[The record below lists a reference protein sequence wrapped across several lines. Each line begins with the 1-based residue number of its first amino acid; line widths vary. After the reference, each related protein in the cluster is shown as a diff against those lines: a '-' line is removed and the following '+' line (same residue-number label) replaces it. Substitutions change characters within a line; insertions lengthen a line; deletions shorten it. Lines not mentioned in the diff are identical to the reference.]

1 MKTILVT
8 GTSSGI
14 GNQICIQAA
23 AMNFRVISVSRNI
36 EPLKDLGGI
45 ESFKLDITDKDSVD
59 DFVTNLKN
67 RKIKIDILINNAGY
81 LVSELFSETT
91 YDSFK
96 KTFDVNVFGL
106 AEITRSLIP
115 VINKDGH
122 VINISS
128 IGGVNGSKK
137 FPGLSAYSSSKA
149 AVIALTEVLAEEY
162 QDGPSFNVLA
172 LGAVQTKM
180 LKEAFPDYSA
190 DTKPGDMAKY
200 ILNFAINGNVDLI
213 NEHQEAL
220 GKVNSSQNET
230 NKFQPVFIK
239 DPTYPKIA
247 RKFNRNGYRHGG
259 IRIVGNS
266 GVSYQSISDYREKT
280 DEKPIEDAI
289 GTIKK
294 LEL

>member
-1 MKTILVT
+1 MKTIIVT

-14 GNQICIQAA
+14 GKEICIQAA
-23 AMNFRVISVSRNI
+23 AKNFHVISVSRNI

-81 LVSELFSETT
+81 LVSELFGEST

-115 VINKDGH
+115 IINKDGH

-180 LKEAFPDYSA
+180 LKEAFPDYNA
-190 DTKPGDMAKY
+190 DTKPEDMAKY
-200 ILNFAINGNVDLI
+200 ILNFAINGNKLFNGKLI
-213 NEHQEAL
+213 S
-220 GKVNSSQNET
+220 VSNSN
-230 NKFQPVFIK
+230 P
-239 DPTYPKIA
+239 
-247 RKFNRNGYRHGG
+247 
-259 IRIVGNS
+259 
-266 GVSYQSISDYREKT
+266 
-280 DEKPIEDAI
+280 
-289 GTIKK
+289 
-294 LEL
+294 

>member
-1 MKTILVT
+1 MKTIIVT

-23 AMNFRVISVSRNI
+23 AMNFHVISVSRNI
-36 EPLKDLGGI
+36 EPLKDLDGI

-81 LVSELFSETT
+81 LVSELFGETT

-115 VINKDGH
+115 IINKDGH

-180 LKEAFPDYSA
+180 LKEAFPDYNA

-200 ILNFAINGNVDLI
+200 ILDFAINGNKLFNGKLI
-213 NEHQEAL
+213 S
-220 GKVNSSQNET
+220 VSNSN
-230 NKFQPVFIK
+230 P
-239 DPTYPKIA
+239 
-247 RKFNRNGYRHGG
+247 
-259 IRIVGNS
+259 
-266 GVSYQSISDYREKT
+266 
-280 DEKPIEDAI
+280 
-289 GTIKK
+289 
-294 LEL
+294 

>member
-1 MKTILVT
+1 MKTIVVT

-14 GNQICIQAA
+14 GHQICIQAA
-23 AMNFRVISVSRNI
+23 KMNFHVISVSRNI
-36 EPLKDLGGI
+36 EPLKDIGGI
-45 ESFKLDITDKDSVD
+45 ESFSIDITNKDSID
-59 DFVTNLKN
+59 EFVANLKS

-81 LVSELFSETT
+81 LVSELFGDTT

-115 VINKDGH
+115 IINSDGH

-162 QDGPSFNVLA
+162 QNGPSFNVLA

-180 LKEAFPDYSA
+180 LKEAFPDYNA
-190 DTKPGDMAKY
+190 DTKPEEMAKY
-200 ILNFAINGNVDLI
+200 ILDFAINGNKLFNGKLI
-213 NEHQEAL
+213 S
-220 GKVNSSQNET
+220 VSNSN
-230 NKFQPVFIK
+230 P
-239 DPTYPKIA
+239 
-247 RKFNRNGYRHGG
+247 
-259 IRIVGNS
+259 
-266 GVSYQSISDYREKT
+266 
-280 DEKPIEDAI
+280 
-289 GTIKK
+289 
-294 LEL
+294 

>member
-1 MKTILVT
+1 MKTIVVT

-14 GNQICIQAA
+14 GHEICIQAA
-23 AMNFRVISVSRNI
+23 KMNFHVISVSRNI
-36 EPLKDLGGI
+36 KPLKDIRGI
-45 ESFKLDITDKDSVD
+45 ESFAIDITNKDSVD
-59 DFVTNLKN
+59 EFIANLKSK
-67 RKIKIDILINNAGY
+67 KIKIDILINNAGY
-81 LVSELFSETT
+81 LVSELFGDTT

-115 VINKDGH
+115 IINSDGH

-180 LKEAFPDYSA
+180 LKEAFPDYNA
-190 DTKPGDMAKY
+190 DTKPEEMAKY
-200 ILNFAINGNVDLI
+200 ILDFAINGNKLFNGKLI
-213 NEHQEAL
+213 S
-220 GKVNSSQNET
+220 VSNSN
-230 NKFQPVFIK
+230 P
-239 DPTYPKIA
+239 
-247 RKFNRNGYRHGG
+247 
-259 IRIVGNS
+259 
-266 GVSYQSISDYREKT
+266 
-280 DEKPIEDAI
+280 
-289 GTIKK
+289 
-294 LEL
+294 

>member
-14 GNQICIQAA
+14 GHQICIQAA
-23 AMNFRVISVSRNI
+23 KMNFAVISVSRNI
-36 EPLKDLGGI
+36 EPLKDIGGI
-45 ESFKLDITDKDSVD
+45 ESFAIDITNKDSVD
-59 DFVTNLKN
+59 EFIANLKS

-81 LVSELFSETT
+81 LVSELFGDTT

-115 VINKDGH
+115 IINSDGH

-162 QDGPSFNVLA
+162 QNGPSFNVLA

-180 LKEAFPDYSA
+180 LKEAFPDYNA
-190 DTKPGDMAKY
+190 DTKPEEMAKY
-200 ILNFAINGNVDLI
+200 ILDFAINGNKLFNGKLI
-213 NEHQEAL
+213 S
-220 GKVNSSQNET
+220 VSNSN
-230 NKFQPVFIK
+230 P
-239 DPTYPKIA
+239 
-247 RKFNRNGYRHGG
+247 
-259 IRIVGNS
+259 
-266 GVSYQSISDYREKT
+266 
-280 DEKPIEDAI
+280 
-289 GTIKK
+289 
-294 LEL
+294 

>member
-1 MKTILVT
+1 MKTIVVT

-14 GNQICIQAA
+14 GHQICIQAA
-23 AMNFRVISVSRNI
+23 KMNFHVISVSRNI
-36 EPLKDLGGI
+36 EPLKDIGGI
-45 ESFKLDITDKDSVD
+45 ESFAIDITNKDSVD
-59 DFVTNLKN
+59 EFIANLKSK
-67 RKIKIDILINNAGY
+67 KIKIDILINNAGY
-81 LVSELFSETT
+81 LVSELFGDTT

-115 VINKDGH
+115 IINSDGH

-180 LKEAFPDYSA
+180 LKEAFPDYNV
-190 DTKPGDMAKY
+190 DTKPEEMAKY
-200 ILNFAINGNVDLI
+200 ILDFAINGNKLFNGKLI
-213 NEHQEAL
+213 S
-220 GKVNSSQNET
+220 VSNSN
-230 NKFQPVFIK
+230 P
-239 DPTYPKIA
+239 
-247 RKFNRNGYRHGG
+247 
-259 IRIVGNS
+259 
-266 GVSYQSISDYREKT
+266 
-280 DEKPIEDAI
+280 
-289 GTIKK
+289 
-294 LEL
+294 